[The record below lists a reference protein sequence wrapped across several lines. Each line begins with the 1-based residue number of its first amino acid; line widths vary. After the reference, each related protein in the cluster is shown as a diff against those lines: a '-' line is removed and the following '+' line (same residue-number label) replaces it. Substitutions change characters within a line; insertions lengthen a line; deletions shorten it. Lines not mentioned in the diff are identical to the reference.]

1 MEGIARVHLDDGGPA
16 DLHREIR
23 SDTVGILWVL
33 NRGRT
38 RQVCPGPWCFCVML
52 AVAITSRG
60 THGCACNKRVVM
72 TRCCSA
78 TVLVRLRPS
87 RSEKLQ
93 SLEPARPVLRC
104 AGFFL
109 LRHQVLL
116 TSHNPFPLGSLLG

>member
-60 THGCACNKRVVM
+60 THGCACNKVLFGY
-72 TRCCSA
+72 SA
-78 TVLVRLRPS
+78 RAAPAKPLRKTTKP
-87 RSEKLQ
+87 
-93 SLEPARPVLRC
+93 
-104 AGFFL
+104 
-109 LRHQVLL
+109 
-116 TSHNPFPLGSLLG
+116 